1 MKFWIIYKLPHE
13 TTWLTM
19 STDTKE
25 KMDDYIRSMKQSGFE
40 AKFSHVTQNGTDQRT
55 PFNLPTRTTM
65 KIRFSFI
72 AKS

>member
-25 KMDDYIRSMKQSGFE
+25 KMNDFIKCKKQSGFE
-40 AKFSHVTQNGTDQRT
+40 AKFSHVTQKWNRPKDAVQ
-55 PFNLPTRTTM
+55 PADPNYHEDSLFVYC
-65 KIRFSFI
+65 
-72 AKS
+72 